1 LNLILK
7 LLEKI
12 GRKAIFIDF
21 YGNVLMERYFLFYYE
36 EEKAKSWWY
45 WLPNI
50 FIHHFPRNETPDGAD
65 PHRHPWSTLTFI
77 LQGSYLEFINRK
89 TERTN
94 KKHKFGYM
102 SHNDNHRIIEV
113 EKNTWSIFMH
123 GWRKQ
128 DWMFDLDQCV
138 TICRA
143 CQELRNGI
151 CPKSQ
156 ETVDFDK
163 HLNRM
168 GSGLRVARWYKADE
182 KSYKLIE
189 RRKKALA
196 KLDVEEPENRE
207 DKVDILRRQ
216 RPRGLIVETIDD

>member
-1 LNLILK
+1 VNLFLK

-12 GRKAIFIDF
+12 GRKAIFVDF
-21 YGNVLMERYFLFYYE
+21 YGNILMERYFLFYYE
-36 EEKAKSWWY
+36 EEKAKGWWY

-50 FIHHFPRNETPDGAD
+50 FIHHFTRNETPDGAD

-77 LQGSYLEFINRK
+77 LNGSYSELINRETK
-89 TERTN
+89 RTN
-94 KKHKFGYM
+94 KKYKFGYM
-102 SHNDNHRIIEV
+102 SYNDNHRITE
-113 EKNTWSIFMH
+113 
-123 GWRKQ
+123 G
-128 DWMFDLDQCV
+128 WMFDLDQCV

-151 CPKSQ
+151 CPKNE

-196 KLDVEEPENRE
+196 KLDVEEPETRE